1 MHPVVTPSGRAV
13 LAWSAQFRSEGG
25 DSGPVRFQAATR
37 AAGARRFARARLLET
52 IPARAYDG
60 LGRALDAVA
69 DSAGVV
75 TIAWR
80 GAAGVRASR
89 GGAPAQ
95 TLSAPGTTAVL
106 SDLAA
111 GPDGRLVA
119 VWDGGVDD
127 AASVV
132 RAAVAG
138 GVGQPFGPRG
148 GRLGA
153 GRAVRARRVLRRPA
167 RRDRVGPLR
176 RPLAGAG
183 LRQIDRI
190 GGRRRQER
198 DRDPHGHGRGRLVE
212 VPRAPDQ
219 EAEDHQGDE
228 RRGRREVDD
237 VLVHGRE
244 SRLVAVS
251 AAPPESAEQVAAGL
265 REAGYLP
272 GESTALVSYLAARLG
287 KPVLVEGPA
296 GVGKTELAKALARY
310 LGRSLVR
317 LQCYEGLDEA
327 KALYEWNY
335 RKQLLRI
342 QAESSDAAGW
352 DSVQDDIF
360 GPEFLLA
367 RPLMQAIASEEPV
380 VLLIDEIDK
389 TDQEFEAML
398 LELLSDFQITIPE
411 LGRIEAR
418 THPVVLLTS
427 NNSRELTE
435 ALKRRCLYLWLDYP
449 TTEHELEIVRLH
461 APELPETVARRLVE
475 VIGMVRELDLKK
487 PPSIAESID
496 WARALLL
503 MGAEDISAD
512 VFRQTLSIIV
522 KHRTDL
528 DVVAERVGVKLAA

>member
-1 MHPVVTPSGRAV
+1 MTVSP
-13 LAWSAQFRSEGG
+13 
-25 DSGPVRFQAATR
+25 
-37 AAGARRFARARLLET
+37 
-52 IPARAYDG
+52 
-60 LGRALDAVA
+60 
-69 DSAGVV
+69 
-75 TIAWR
+75 
-80 GAAGVRASR
+80 
-89 GGAPAQ
+89 
-95 TLSAPGTTAVL
+95 
-106 SDLAA
+106 
-111 GPDGRLVA
+111 
-119 VWDGGVDD
+119 
-127 AASVV
+127 ASV
-132 RAAVAG
+132 
-138 GVGQPFGPRG
+138 
-148 GRLGA
+148 
-153 GRAVRARRVLRRPA
+153 
-167 RRDRVGPLR
+167 
-176 RPLAGAG
+176 
-183 LRQIDRI
+183 
-190 GGRRRQER
+190 
-198 DRDPHGHGRGRLVE
+198 
-212 VPRAPDQ
+212 
-219 EAEDHQGDE
+219 DE
-228 RRGRREVDD
+228 
-237 VLVHGRE
+237 
-244 SRLVAVS
+244 
-251 AAPPESAEQVAAGL
+251 VAAGL
-265 REAGYLP
+265 RSAGYLP
-272 GESTALVSYLAARLG
+272 GESTALVSYLATRLG

-310 LGRSLVR
+310 LGRELVR

-342 QAESSDAAGW
+342 QAEREGEAW
-352 DSVQDDIF
+352 DTVHDDIF
-360 GPEFLLA
+360 GEEFLLA
-367 RPLMQAIASEEPV
+367 RPLMNAISSEAPV